1 MCTPAFQLLCAITL
15 AGVGFGDTAGS
26 ESLLSLLHKAMAT
39 LRVVPATLVLG
50 IQTETLHGHQVAVNL
65 TDVCWSVRARAHLVI
80 VRGIPQKPTEGDG
93 VGDTAQVDEQ
103 NCRDGLD
110 VEAVIEVTWEPG
122 QLPLD
127 VQA

>member
-1 MCTPAFQLLCAITL
+1 
-15 AGVGFGDTAGS
+15 
-26 ESLLSLLHKAMAT
+26 MAT

-65 TDVCWSVRARAHLVI
+65 TDACWSVRARAHLVI

-93 VGDTAQVDEQ
+93 IGDTAQVDEQ
-103 NCRDGLD
+103 NCGDGLD